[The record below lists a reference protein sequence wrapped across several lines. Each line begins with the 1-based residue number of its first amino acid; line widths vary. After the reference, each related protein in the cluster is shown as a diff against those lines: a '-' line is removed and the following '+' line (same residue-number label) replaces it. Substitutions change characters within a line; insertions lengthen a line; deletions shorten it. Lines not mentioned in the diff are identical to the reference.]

1 MKEWRGLF
9 GVRALFFVD
18 FFLDFE
24 FSIKS
29 TSTFVM

>member
-9 GVRALFFVD
+9 GVRALFF
-18 FFLDFE
+18 FEFLLDFE

-29 TSTFVM
+29 ASTFAS

>member
-9 GVRALFFVD
+9 GVRALFFCR
-18 FFLDFE
+18 FFWDFE